1 MKVSELTL
9 ELVKSYLRID
19 GDNDD
24 MLVTLLLESA
34 KAYASGYMG
43 CTIEDM
49 DQWPDVTIAI
59 LAMIAD
65 NYEVRQ
71 FTTSV
76 VSASPLILGA
86 LDLHC
91 SNLLAEDDDE

>member
-9 ELVKSYLRID
+9 DLVKQYLRID
-19 GDNDD
+19 GDDD
-24 MLVTLLLESA
+24 NILVNLLLESA

-65 NYEVRQ
+65 TYEVRQ

-76 VSASPLILGA
+76 VSTSPLILGA
-86 LDLHC
+86 LDMHC
-91 SNLLAEDDDE
+91 VNLLAEDDEE